1 MEFLAKYI
9 PPIKKYRIS
18 ICLFIFLIAIPVLY
32 FSIHRFWIGAVED
45 ALRDFNLSKKN
56 TEASLSSILSNL
68 KMKKY
73 DYVCILDFYQTSL
86 KEGGIGSENKHR
98 ISRKV
103 NLLLN
108 DMNYRKDFLSF
119 SRSEGSQALIFFN
132 ENGSNIHIEE
142 VSKNIIS
149 LMIPAEFPQC
159 SKYEDIYL
167 SKITDT
173 SSFGIFNLS
182 ISIK

>member
-1 MEFLAKYI
+1 MKFLTKYI
-9 PPIKKYRIS
+9 SPIKNYRIS

-32 FSIHRFWIGAVED
+32 FSIHRFWIGAVESS
-45 ALRDFNLSKKN
+45 LRDFNSSKKN

-86 KEGGIGSENKHR
+86 KEGGIGSEDKHR

-108 DMNYRKDFLSF
+108 NMNYRKNFLSF
-119 SRSEGSQALIFFN
+119 SRSEGSKAFVFFN
-132 ENGSNIHIEE
+132 ENDSNMHIEE
-142 VSKNIIS
+142 VSKNNIS

-159 SKYEDIYL
+159 SKYEEIYF
-167 SKITDT
+167 SKITDA
-173 SSFGIFNLS
+173 SLFGVFNLS